1 MGRGHGGRGLLGRV
15 HLGRIVV
22 SKCHL
27 VRIAIRTHI
36 QVSAQKANSTHWL
49 ASSRPQKCADSSE
62 SL

>member
-1 MGRGHGGRGLLGRV
+1 MGRGHLGRGLLGRV

-36 QVSAQKANSTHWL
+36 QVSAQKANSTH
-49 ASSRPQKCADSSE
+49 
-62 SL
+62 